1 VLTLA
6 WQVVP
11 VETASSELERAAAT
25 LRPKL
30 HRHLPRFLVDIPRVA
45 LTHPSVQTTY
55 SSSTASPE
63 ALEEVDVSDPER
75 ALASLQVDRSVR
87 HQRVCDTGIA
97 KAPPSKRVD
106 YQQILELR
114 SSFSCVICSYG
125 NVKAYAHGSRP

>member
-1 VLTLA
+1 MTQSCVCSR

-45 LTHPSVQTTY
+45 LTHPSVQATY
-55 SSSTASPE
+55 SSSSAASPE

-87 HQRVCDTGIA
+87 HQRVC
-97 KAPPSKRVD
+97 
-106 YQQILELR
+106 
-114 SSFSCVICSYG
+114 VICSDG
-125 NVKAYAHGSRP
+125 KVKAYAHGPRPSEEKLCGGWWVRASPPST